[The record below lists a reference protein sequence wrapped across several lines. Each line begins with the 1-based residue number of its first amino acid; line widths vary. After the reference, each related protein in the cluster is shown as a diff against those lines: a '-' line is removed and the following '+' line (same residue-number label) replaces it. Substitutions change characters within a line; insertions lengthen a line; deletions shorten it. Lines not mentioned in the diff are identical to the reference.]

1 MPLGDISY
9 PSGIT
14 RTNIGTPSLSLQIRI
29 LTQTGLRAMLA
40 FVDSNRYDWAYIDS
54 DRIDSPANAN
64 RTYLLKLNAGNIT
77 KSPDEATQYIA
88 EISCIIIG
96 EKI

>member
-1 MPLGDISY
+1 MSLGDIGY

-14 RTNIGTPSLSLQIRI
+14 RTNIGMPSLTLQIRI

-54 DRIDSPANAN
+54 
-64 RTYLLKLNAGNIT
+64 
-77 KSPDEATQYIA
+77 
-88 EISCIIIG
+88 
-96 EKI
+96 